1 MLKYA
6 IYLSSRVQL
15 MGKKA
20 YIIGMGPAGL
30 ASELALLAKGYSV
43 ELIDCRSKDDWLFF

>member
-1 MLKYA
+1 
-6 IYLSSRVQL
+6 

-43 ELIDCRSKDDWLFF
+43 ELIDCQSKDDWLFF